1 MKIRL
6 RLTLWFTGLVI
17 LIVSAG
23 GGIGWLGVRS
33 YSYSLAQSEIHD
45 KQVEIQGFVDSLA
58 LEYGRQHQKFDLAKN
73 AETLRDS
80 FVNDQTS
87 LYATVFIQ
95 VSDLKGHII
104 ARSSNLGHQRLPV
117 FPGKTG
123 RAQLSTSLDLARGR
137 TSILYANA
145 PLLIKGQPQAMLQLG
160 LSMER
165 VKFLL
170 RQLLLYEAMVL
181 LLSLLVSLVLG
192 QFLAQRAL
200 EPMVKITGQVRQMA
214 GQDLFRRLDT
224 SHLSQDEIGILAGTF
239 NGLLQRIE
247 EVFLA
252 QQRFMADASH
262 EFKTPLTAIRGHA
275 QLLEKR
281 GSNESVRLKSAATI
295 IRESRRL
302 SRLVDDLLLL
312 ARLESQTSQI
322 ETVDLAVLIQE
333 VYEDLEPLHPS
344 LRLDSQIEH
353 LPVAGHGDSLR
364 RVLINLLDNAFHALP
379 EKEEGTVTLACR
391 QLGQLAEIRIS
402 DTGAGIPPE
411 HLPHLFERFYR
422 VNSDRNRET
431 GGSGIGLA
439 LVYEVI
445 RLHLGNI
452 EVTSSLGQ
460 GTTFTFNLPL
470 IGNKS
475 G

>member
-17 LIVSAG
+17 LIVCAG
-23 GGIGWLGVRS
+23 GGIGWLGVRN
-33 YSYSLAQSEIHD
+33 YSYSLAQTEIRD
-45 KQVEIQGFVDSLA
+45 KQLEIQAFVDSLVEEFA
-58 LEYGRQHQKFDLAKN
+58 RNHQNFDLVRDAD
-73 AETLRDS
+73 TLQSS
-80 FVNDQTS
+80 FVNDQTT

-95 VSDLKGHII
+95 VTDLKGRVI
-104 ARSSNLGHQRLPV
+104 ARSNNLGKQKLPV
-117 FPGKTG
+117 FADSPGHSQRYITLDLTRGKTS
-123 RAQLSTSLDLARGR
+123 A
-137 TSILYANA
+137 LYASS
-145 PLLIKGQPQAMLQLG
+145 PLVVQGRVQGMLQLG

-165 VKFLL
+165 VKFVL
-170 RQLLLYEAMVL
+170 RQLLFYEAIAL
-181 LLSLLVSLVLG
+181 LLSLLVSLLLG

-252 QQRFMADASH
+252 QQRFLADASH

-275 QLLEKR
+275 QLVEKR
-281 GSNESVRLKSAATI
+281 GGNESVRLKSAATI

-312 ARLESQTSQI
+312 ARLESQAQSL
-322 ETVDLAVLIQE
+322 EPLDLAVLIQE

-344 LRLDSQIEH
+344 LRLDCRAEH
-353 LPVAGHGDSLR
+353 LQLIGHSDSLR
-364 RVLINLLDNAFHALP
+364 RVLLNLLDNAFHALP
-379 EKEEGTVTLACR
+379 DKEAGTVTLGCHQR
-391 QLGQLAEIRIS
+391 GDRAEIIIA
-402 DTGAGIPPE
+402 DTGSGIPPE

-422 VNSDRNRET
+422 VNHDRSRET

-439 LVYEVI
+439 LVYEIV
-445 RLHLGNI
+445 RLHAGHVEVSSTLG
-452 EVTSSLGQ
+452 S
-460 GTTFTFNLPL
+460 GTTFILTLPL
-470 IGNKS
+470 LN
-475 G
+475 